1 MPNIKSAKKRVLI
14 EKRNSLRNRQVK
26 SELKTML
33 KSYSSLIAEKNVKEA
48 QKSYPVVSSALDG
61 AVLKGIIHKNY
72 AARKKSA
79 LSKQLNAIG

>member
-1 MPNIKSAKKRVLI
+1 LPNIKSAKKRVLI

-33 KSYSSLIAEKNVKEA
+33 KKYSVLITEKNVEEA
-48 QKSYPVVSSALDG
+48 QKSYPEVSSALDS
-61 AVLKGIIHKNY
+61 AVLKGIIPKNY

-79 LSKQLNAIG
+79 LSKQLNALG